1 MRRVSW
7 FGLDGGSEGAR
18 EAIGVLLL
26 WQPIMGLDGVPIK
39 RKTAAPKGAA
49 ALTQVHEPNVQR
61 E

>member
-1 MRRVSW
+1 MGVPN
-7 FGLDGGSEGAR
+7 GAR
-18 EAIGVLLL
+18 AAIGVLLL

-49 ALTQVHEPNVQR
+49 VLMQVHEPNVQR